1 VVGSRF
7 FGLALGLVCRS
18 VIFNLDAVPV
28 GDAGGHDGTGRDS
41 DDSGLSVADESPDLP
56 SSSDRG
62 PGCSTGFGVQLEI
75 WIRYLIAA
83 RQRRIWL
90 TPDLFRLRRV
100 TWKSTPSNQGCLLLV
115 WRFLRQRSLTPATLR
130 GPAAIRHPWRG
141 AALAASMPLGP
152 LRAACVQPAPKSRFV
167 SSGLSRMKGK
177 SNGRVVLIV
186 PTLRMGMNPVT
197 LRVTTSGRRASGAA
211 LPRGAWERSNILC
224 S

>member
-152 LRAACVQPAPKSRFV
+152 LHVTCVRPAPKSRLV
-167 SSGLSRMKGK
+167 VSGLLRTKIKIRNKGY
-177 SNGRVVLIV
+177 LIV
-186 PTLRMGMNPVT
+186 LT
-197 LRVTTSGRRASGAA
+197 LRVVTP
-211 LPRGAWERSNILC
+211 PRTLC
-224 S
+224 VR